1 MYAPYVFSSTRASVR
16 RQYLLNSQLP
26 FSPDLFFSKMASPP
40 NYEEVNSY
48 FRQRMEESRKIW
60 STRGRDGQIAAA
72 AARKGTWRQLSGV
85 PLMMHEIKHV
95 GNRPFAWGFA

>member
-1 MYAPYVFSSTRASVR
+1 MAP
-16 RQYLLNSQLP
+16 Q
-26 FSPDLFFSKMASPP
+26 P
-40 NYEEVNSY
+40 NYEEVNTY

-60 STRGRDGQIAAA
+60 STRGKDARIAAA
-72 AARKGTWRQLSGV
+72 EARKAGPPTWRQLRGV

>member
-1 MYAPYVFSSTRASVR
+1 
-16 RQYLLNSQLP
+16 
-26 FSPDLFFSKMASPP
+26 MASQP

-60 STRGRDGQIAAA
+60 ATRGKDARVAAA
-72 AARKGTWRQLSGV
+72 EARKAGPQTWRQLRGV